1 MATAVTTPK
10 VMAQTQS
17 VLATVA
23 GKVSDKRKTP
33 IIPPGSISLTHFQT
47 HCTSC
52 HLCVSKCPS
61 HVLKPAFMEY
71 GIAGMMQPTMF
82 FEKGF
87 VILTVRFAVTFV
99 PMVLLN
105 H

>member
-1 MATAVTTPK
+1 
-10 VMAQTQS
+10 MAQAQN
-17 VLATVA
+17 VA
-23 GKVSDKRKTP
+23 AVAAGMKSDKRQAP
-33 IIPPGSISLTHFQT
+33 ITPPGSISQEHFQA

-71 GIAGMMQPTMF
+71 GLGGMMQPTVF
-82 FEKGF
+82 FERVS
-87 VILTVRFAVTFV
+87 VILIVPYVGMFVR
-99 PMVLLN
+99 MELSC